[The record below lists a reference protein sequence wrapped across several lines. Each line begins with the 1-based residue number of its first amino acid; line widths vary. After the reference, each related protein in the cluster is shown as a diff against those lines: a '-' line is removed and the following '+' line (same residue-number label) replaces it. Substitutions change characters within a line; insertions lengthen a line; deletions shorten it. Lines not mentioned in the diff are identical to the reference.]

1 MAMLLISHDLPL
13 VAEHC
18 DRVLVMYQGE
28 KVDEMAAVSVA
39 AGNPSLHAH
48 ALDLPPERRDV
59 WPDAADARP
68 FATVEGR
75 PTMALVEVNQLRVSF
90 GEKRRFPPPVLRSKR
105 RNLQPDR

>member
-28 KVDEMAAVSVA
+28 NVDEMAAVSVA

-68 FATVEGR
+68 FATVEGGR
-75 PTMALVEVNQLRVSF
+75 QWHSLRLTSS
-90 GEKRRFPPPVLRSKR
+90 G
-105 RNLQPDR
+105 